1 MQMVRPARFFNKA
14 LCFLIFYLFLSGGCK
29 KQDSVIPAE
38 ESAQHMVLFYIAA
51 NNDLKYDALESFRKI
66 QQGYIFNPSQR
77 ILIYLKTESNRSYLL
92 TIDDHGVDTLKSYTD
107 ETDENSSD
115 PKFLKK
121 VILDSREIFDTE
133 TWGLVMWSHA
143 TSWKPKSKTKS
154 FGQDE
159 GLEMDIKDLALCLPN
174 DLEFIVFDAC
184 TMASIEVLYEL
195 KNKTKFI
202 LASPAEILSTS
213 FPYDKSVNDLFLG
226 VNGLKRIAEN
236 FLDYYSHQTG
246 LFQSATISLIQTN
259 KLEDIARETKKLI
272 LSNTSIHP
280 INKEGVQHL
289 TFDTSNNVASYDA
302 ISFLRIN
309 YEYNAYSNVGTSI
322 NQAVLFKGSTA
333 LFLGHEIIE
342 YCGISVY
349 LPETNDPYLEYYNS
363 LQWNLDSGWTKIFE
377 KN

>member
-14 LCFLIFYLFLSGGCK
+14 SCFFILYLFLSGGCK
-29 KQDSVIPAE
+29 KQDSIIPVE
-38 ESAQHMVLFYIAA
+38 ESAQHMVLFYIVV
-51 NNDLKYDALESFRKI
+51 NNNIKYDALESFQKI

-107 ETDENSSD
+107 ENSSD

-121 VILDSREIFDTE
+121 VILDSRDIFDTE

-143 TSWKPKSKTKS
+143 TSWKPKSKIKS
-154 FGQDE
+154 FGQDV

-184 TMASIEVLYEL
+184 TIASIEVLYEL
-195 KNKTKFI
+195 KNRAKVI

-213 FPYDKSVNDLFLG
+213 SPYDKSVNDLFIG
-226 VNGLKRIAEN
+226 VNVLKRIAEN
-236 FLDYYSHQTG
+236 FLEYYRHQTG

-259 KLEDIARETKKLI
+259 RLEDIARETKRLI

-280 INKEGVQHL
+280 INKEDVQHL

-302 ISFLRIN
+302 ISFLSNN
-309 YEYNAYSNVGTSI
+309 YEYNAYSSVGTSI

-349 LPETNDPYLEYYNS
+349 LPEMNDPYLEYYNS